1 MKQLLILIV
10 VAMGVTY
17 LSNNN
22 EYVEV
27 PSTSIRMR
35 VIANSNDEL
44 DQENKQEVKSLVEK
58 ELYGLIEKGDT
69 EDVIE
74 RKIVENKDMIDNNIR
89 EFMASRNM
97 DIGFSSNFGVNYFPE
112 KEFKGLT
119 YKAGN
124 YKSFVVELGA
134 AKGENWWCVLYPPL
148 CLIDE
153 DVSEYVYHS
162 LIKDALMKY
171 N

>member
-10 VAMGVTY
+10 VALGVTY
-17 LSNNN
+17 LSQNN

-35 VIANSNDEL
+35 VIASSDDSK
-44 DQENKQEVKSLVEK
+44 DQENKLEIKSLVEK
-58 ELYGLIEKGDT
+58 ELYDLIKKGDT
-69 EDVIE
+69 EEEIE
-74 RKIVENKDMIDNNIR
+74 RKIIENKSRIDVEIQR
-89 EFMASRNM
+89 VIDDKNM
-97 DIGFSSNFGVNYFPE
+97 NIGFVSNFGENYFPE

-124 YKSFVVELGA
+124 YKSFVVELG
-134 AKGENWWCVLYPPL
+134 KGEGENWWCVLYPPL
-148 CLIDE
+148 CLVDE
-153 DVSEYVYHS
+153 NVDEYVYHS
-162 LIKDALMKY
+162 LIKDALSKY